1 MSILNSPGGRS
12 AVRVGPYAI
21 GSLGVVVDRI
31 RDADVDGFPV
41 VWTHQALGLDPFVAM
56 AVAAREAPRIE
67 IGTALVP
74 AVLRHPQALAA
85 EALTAQA
92 ALAGRLVLGVGMSH
106 PHVVE
111 GRLGLS
117 YERPAEFMREYLE
130 ALLPLLRGETADV
143 RGNRLT
149 MPGGLAIGDVLA
161 PPVLIGALAPHMLR
175 LAGRLADGTIT
186 AATGPRGLAE
196 HVVPTI
202 TKAAA
207 DAGKPPPRI
216 VSAVVA
222 CITDDPDAAR
232 TRIAATS
239 KPYATMP
246 AFNAMLEREGVKSQ
260 VDIGLIGDE
269 ATARAQAQ
277 GFIDAGATEL
287 IVREAPGNP
296 DEAVRT
302 RTFLRS
308 LLEG

>member
-1 MSILNSPGGRS
+1 M
-12 AVRVGPYAI
+12 RVGPYAI

-130 ALLPLLRGETADV
+130 ALLPLLRGETAEV

-149 MPGGLAIGDVLA
+149 MRGGLDIGDVPA

-216 VSAVVA
+216 ISAVVA

-277 GFIDAGATEL
+277 SFIDAGATEL

-308 LLEG
+308 LLDN

>member
-1 MSILNSPGGRS
+1 
-12 AVRVGPYAI
+12 VGPYAI
-21 GSLGVVVDRI
+21 GALDVVVDRI
-31 RDADVDGFPV
+31 RRADVDGFPI
-41 VWTHQALGLDPFVAM
+41 VWTHQATGLDPFVAM
-56 AVAAREAPRIE
+56 AVAAREAPRIQ

-92 ALAGRLVLGVGMSH
+92 ALAGRLTLGVGMSH

-130 ALLPLLRGETADV
+130 ALLPLLRGEVAEV
-143 RGNRLT
+143 RGERLT
-149 MPGGLAIGDVLA
+149 MIGGLDVGDVEP

-186 AATGPRGLAE
+186 GATGPRGLAE
-196 HVVPTI
+196 RVVPII

-207 DAGKPPPRI
+207 DAGRVPPRI
-216 VSAVVA
+216 VAAVVA

-232 TRIAATS
+232 SRIAATS
-239 KPYATMP
+239 KAYATMP
-246 AFNAMLEREGVKSQ
+246 SFKAMLDLEGVWSQ
-260 VDIGLIGDE
+260 VDIGLVGNE

-277 GFIDAGATEL
+277 RFIDAGATEL
-287 IVREAPGNP
+287 AIRESTGTPE
-296 DEAVRT
+296 EADRT
-302 RTFLRS
+302 RAFLQS
-308 LLEG
+308 LLGE

>member
-1 MSILNSPGGRS
+1 
-12 AVRVGPYAI
+12 VRVGPYAI
-21 GSLGVVVDRI
+21 GSLDVVVDRI

-56 AVAAREAPRIE
+56 AVAAREAPRVE

-130 ALLPLLRGETADV
+130 ALLPLLRGEAADV

-149 MPGGLAIGDVLA
+149 MRGGLDIGDVPA

-202 TKAAA
+202 TQAAA

-216 VSAVVA
+216 ISAVVA

-277 GFIDAGATEL
+277 RFIAAGATEL

-296 DEAVRT
+296 EEAERT

-308 LLEG
+308 LLED

>member
-1 MSILNSPGGRS
+1 
-12 AVRVGPYAI
+12 VRVGPYAI
-21 GSLGVVVDRI
+21 GSLDVVVDRI
-31 RDADVDGFPV
+31 RRADVDGFPI

-67 IGTALVP
+67 IGTALIP

-92 ALAGRLVLGVGMSH
+92 ALGGRLTLGVGMSH

-117 YERPAEFMREYLE
+117 YARPAEFMREYLE

-143 RGNRLT
+143 RGKRLT
-149 MPGGLAIGDVLA
+149 MVGRLDVGDVTP
-161 PPVLIGALAPHMLR
+161 PPVLIGALAPHMLK

-196 HVVPTI
+196 HVVPSI
-202 TKAAA
+202 TKAAS
-207 DAGKPPPRI
+207 DAGRPPPRI

-222 CITDDPDAAR
+222 CITDDADAAR
-232 TRIAATS
+232 GRIAATS

-246 AFNAMLEREGVKSQ
+246 AFIAMLEREGVASQ
-260 VDIGLIGDE
+260 VDLGLIGDE

-277 GFIDAGATEL
+277 RFIDAGATEL
-287 IVREAPGNP
+287 AIREAPGTP
-296 DEAVRT
+296 EEAERT
-302 RTFLRS
+302 RAFLRS
-308 LLEG
+308 LLDE

>member
-1 MSILNSPGGRS
+1 VT
-12 AVRVGPYAI
+12 VRVGPYAI
-21 GSLGVVVDRI
+21 GSLDVVVDRI
-31 RDADVDGFPV
+31 RRAEEDGFPI
-41 VWTHQALGLDPFVAM
+41 VWTHQAIAIDPFVAM
-56 AVAAREAPRIE
+56 AVAARDAPRIE
-67 IGTALVP
+67 MGTALVP

-92 ALAGRLVLGVGMSH
+92 ALAGRLTLGIGMSH

-117 YERPAEFMREYLE
+117 YARPAEFMREYLE
-130 ALLPLLRGETADV
+130 ALLPLLRGEPADV

-149 MPGGLAIGDVLA
+149 MIGGLDIGDVPE
-161 PPVLIGALAPHMLR
+161 PPLLIGALAPSMLK

-207 DAGKPPPRI
+207 DAGKPSPRI
-216 VSAVVA
+216 ISAVVA
-222 CITDDPDAAR
+222 CITDDADAAKS
-232 TRIAATS
+232 RIAATS

-246 AFNAMLEREGVKSQ
+246 AFSAMLEREGVSSQ
-260 VDIGLIGDE
+260 VDLGLIGDE

-277 GFIDAGATEL
+277 RFIDAGATEL
-287 IVREAPGNP
+287 IVREAPGTP
-296 DEAVRT
+296 DEAART
-302 RTFLRS
+302 RAFLKS
-308 LLEG
+308 LLDD